1 MFNIHELRREIDEI
15 DRILNRAIWVLP
27 ASTMQRALPK
37 EDLSVIDGTCR
48 RVEPAQLPMGL

>member
-1 MFNIHELRREIDEI
+1 MFTIAELRREIDEI
-15 DRILNRAIWVLP
+15 DRILTRARWVIP
-27 ASTMQRALPK
+27 VAARQRALPK